1 MNSKKIEAIRSSY
14 NLEYI
19 TRPSSLRLEKP
30 DTSTI
35 RRPSKEIKGIFRG
48 HKLKCTPQR
57 LAVLSIL
64 QVSKKHLPITEIHI
78 RTKRILPRTGLATIY
93 RTLETLEK
101 LGLVVR
107 VHLENDCQSYAVAP
121 NGHKHPIVCLE
132 CNRVVDFAM
141 CPIEDISRGLSRKTG
156 FMIQQHFLQL
166 FGRCRECRAL

>member
-14 NLEYI
+14 DLEYI

-57 LAVLSIL
+57 LAVLDIL
-64 QVSKKHLPITEIHI
+64 QKSMKHLSITELY
-78 RTKRILPRTGLATIY
+78 KGVKKILPRTGLATIY
-93 RTLETLEK
+93 RALEALEK

-107 VHLENDCQSYAVAP
+107 VHLEDSCQSYAFAP
-121 NGHKHPIVCLE
+121 SGHQHPIV
-132 CNRVVDFAM
+132 R
-141 CPIEDISRGLSRKTG
+141 
-156 FMIQQHFLQL
+156 
-166 FGRCRECRAL
+166 